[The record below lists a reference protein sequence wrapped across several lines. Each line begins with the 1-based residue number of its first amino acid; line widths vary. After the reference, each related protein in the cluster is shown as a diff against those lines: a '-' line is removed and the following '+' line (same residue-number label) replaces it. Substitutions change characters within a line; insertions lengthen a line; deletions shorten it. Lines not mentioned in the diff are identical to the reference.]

1 MFLLEIIQS
10 WLRIVRLALASS
22 PVQSTLFLLGFTT
35 NLGVKAQLG
44 VSTADWVPFEV
55 ALVELFAG
63 MKEVTF
69 AFRRSGLGA
78 AAIELK
84 DHSKLCDLQS
94 PAGMASRP

>member
-1 MFLLEIIQS
+1 MFKLERAY
-10 WLRIVRLALASS
+10 LRFNLRSRLTICA
-22 PVQSTLFLLGFTT
+22 LFLLGFTT

-84 DHSKLCDLQS
+84 DHSKLCDLRS
-94 PAGMASRP
+94 PVGMASRP